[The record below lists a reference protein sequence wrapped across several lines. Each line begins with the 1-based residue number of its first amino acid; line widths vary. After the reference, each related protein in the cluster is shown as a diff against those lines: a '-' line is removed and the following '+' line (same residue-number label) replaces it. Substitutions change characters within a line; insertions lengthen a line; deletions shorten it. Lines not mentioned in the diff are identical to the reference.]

1 MLDLPTF
8 SVCSLLVY
16 IEAPVLLLYNKCNM
30 FHCFSAEPYHV
41 LVPPWACPV
50 GSCWPGINVVK
61 SWWYGMDLL
70 QVYHSSDGRA
80 SAPSTISNERR
91 SETDGDSKKR
101 CNSQHPHP
109 GASGQTTRTDKTQ
122 NKGRIEQSQVRG
134 TQPKRL
140 AAIAAW

>member
-16 IEAPVLLLYNKCNM
+16 IEAPVLLLYNKCT
-30 FHCFSAEPYHV
+30 CFTVSAEPYHV

-70 QVYHSSDGRA
+70 HKCIIAPTVARA
-80 SAPSTISNERR
+80 LRQLY
-91 SETDGDSKKR
+91 K
-101 CNSQHPHP
+101 
-109 GASGQTTRTDKTQ
+109 
-122 NKGRIEQSQVRG
+122 
-134 TQPKRL
+134 
-140 AAIAAW
+140 